1 MEYLNPVHSSAAEI
15 DAGGTST
22 YHTLTGQAQQIMFV
36 TTGSIPFLV
45 SFDATGDLSAVSTRM
60 QRFSGVNPEII
71 NVNHPT
77 YVNILGE
84 ATGYVYIMEFV

>member
-1 MEYLNPVHSSAAEI
+1 MNYLNPVHSSAAVL
-15 DAGGTST
+15 DAGVASS
-22 YHTLTGQAQQIMFV
+22 YHTLTGQAQKIMFV
-36 TTGSIPFLV
+36 TTGSIPFLI
-45 SFDATGDLSAVSTRM
+45 SFDATGDLAALTTAM
-60 QRFSGVNPEII
+60 QRFSGVSPEII